1 MSNAPSRSDLQI
13 KDSRNLR
20 SDMKRFVLKRTKDI
34 SGNSGTGVVAEGV
47 VFSSGWAAMTW
58 LSHLNT
64 VTVYHSIEVVKRLH
78 GHDGATEVLWI
89 DE

>member
-1 MSNAPSRSDLQI
+1 MSSVSRQELQI
-13 KDSRNLR
+13 KDSKNLK
-20 SDMKRFVLKRTKDI
+20 SDMRRFVLKRNKDI

-47 VFSSGWAAMTW
+47 LFSSGWVSMTW

-64 VTVYHSIEVVKRLH
+64 VTVYHSMEVVRRLH